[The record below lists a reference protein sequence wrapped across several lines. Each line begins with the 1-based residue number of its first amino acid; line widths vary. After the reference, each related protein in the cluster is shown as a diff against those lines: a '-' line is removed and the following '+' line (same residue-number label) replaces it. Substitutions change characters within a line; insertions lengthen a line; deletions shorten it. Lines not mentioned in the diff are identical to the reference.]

1 MDAVR
6 LLADDHARL
15 RALFAAFE
23 RVADDAERREIAALV
38 RVDVYVHVVA
48 EREIFYP
55 ALARVAA
62 YDAQEAQP
70 VGDAASGA
78 AGGAAGGP
86 GSGSECD
93 RAAVESLSHR
103 LKSLLAAGGAY
114 EPEFTRLRC
123 LVLAHCRE
131 EEVLLQ
137 TARPRLGEQLERV
150 GWLLAARRAE
160 LLEER

>member
-38 RVDVYVHVVA
+38 RVDVYVHVVV

-70 VGDAASGA
+70 VGDAA
-78 AGGAAGGP
+78 GGP
-86 GSGSECD
+86 GSGSECG

-114 EPEFTRLRC
+114 ESEFTRLRC

-137 TARPRLGEQLERV
+137 TARQRLGEQLERI

-160 LLEER
+160 LLEEG